1 MLLIRRFEEKC
12 GQFYGMGLIGGFCH
26 LYIGQEAVIMGFE
39 FAKQKGDS
47 MITSYRDHAHIIM
60 SGIDPKFVMAELTGR
75 ASGCS
80 KGKGGS
86 MHMFDIPGKFYGGHG
101 IVGAQ
106 VPIGTGLAF
115 AEKYNNTKNICYTF
129 LGDGAVNQGQVY
141 EAFNMASLWKLPVV
155 YVIENNEYS
164 MGTAVKR
171 STSMVELYKKG
182 ESFGI
187 AGIQVNGMDVDAV
200 YNAAVFASDYAR
212 SGAGPIIVEVKTYR
226 FRGHSMSDP
235 AKYRTK
241 EEVEQYKGRDPL
253 ADVRN
258 IIVDN
263 KYASE
268 EDLKTIEK
276 KGAYMAE
283 ITVREALQ
291 LAMKEEMQRDER
303 VFILGEE
310 VAEYQGAYKITQGL
324 LQEFGPKRVI
334 DSPISEHGFTGLAI
348 GAAFGGLRPIV
359 EFMTFNFAMQA
370 FDQIVNSAAKTNY
383 MSGGQLGCPIVF
395 RGPNGAAARVAAQ
408 HSQNFAAVYSHI
420 PGLKV
425 IAPYSAEDAKGLL
438 ISAIR
443 DDNPVIF
450 LENEI
455 MYGRSFEI
463 PDVIEPIP
471 IGKARIVKEGGDVTI
486 LAFSLQVGM
495 AIEAANILAEENI
508 DAEIIDLRTIKPLD
522 IETILES
529 VRKTNRLISVEEG
542 WFFAGIGAT
551 ISSIVIREA
560 FDYLDAAPEVV
571 SGKDVPLPYAENLEK
586 MSLPTVEEIIAA
598 AKRACYR

>member
-253 ADVRN
+253 VDVRN

-276 KGAYMAE
+276 KVKLKIAE
-283 ITVREALQ
+283 
-291 LAMKEEMQRDER
+291 
-303 VFILGEE
+303 
-310 VAEYQGAYKITQGL
+310 
-324 LQEFGPKRVI
+324 
-334 DSPISEHGFTGLAI
+334 
-348 GAAFGGLRPIV
+348 
-359 EFMTFNFAMQA
+359 
-370 FDQIVNSAAKTNY
+370 
-383 MSGGQLGCPIVF
+383 
-395 RGPNGAAARVAAQ
+395 
-408 HSQNFAAVYSHI
+408 
-420 PGLKV
+420 
-425 IAPYSAEDAKGLL
+425 
-438 ISAIR
+438 
-443 DDNPVIF
+443 
-450 LENEI
+450 
-455 MYGRSFEI
+455 
-463 PDVIEPIP
+463 
-471 IGKARIVKEGGDVTI
+471 
-486 LAFSLQVGM
+486 
-495 AIEAANILAEENI
+495 
-508 DAEIIDLRTIKPLD
+508 
-522 IETILES
+522 
-529 VRKTNRLISVEEG
+529 VEE
-542 WFFAGIGAT
+542 FAT
-551 ISSIVIREA
+551 SE
-560 FDYLDAAPEVV
+560 
-571 SGKDVPLPYAENLEK
+571 PLPDESELFTDIYK
-586 MSLPTVEEIIAA
+586 
-598 AKRACYR
+598 

>member
-1 MLLIRRFEEKC
+1 
-12 GQFYGMGLIGGFCH
+12 
-26 LYIGQEAVIMGFE
+26 
-39 FAKQKGDS
+39 
-47 MITSYRDHAHIIM
+47 
-60 SGIDPKFVMAELTGR
+60 
-75 ASGCS
+75 
-80 KGKGGS
+80 
-86 MHMFDIPGKFYGGHG
+86 
-101 IVGAQ
+101 
-106 VPIGTGLAF
+106 
-115 AEKYNNTKNICYTF
+115 
-129 LGDGAVNQGQVY
+129 
-141 EAFNMASLWKLPVV
+141 
-155 YVIENNEYS
+155 
-164 MGTAVKR
+164 
-171 STSMVELYKKG
+171 
-182 ESFGI
+182 
-187 AGIQVNGMDVDAV
+187 
-200 YNAAVFASDYAR
+200 
-212 SGAGPIIVEVKTYR
+212 
-226 FRGHSMSDP
+226 
-235 AKYRTK
+235 
-241 EEVEQYKGRDPL
+241 
-253 ADVRN
+253 
-258 IIVDN
+258 
-263 KYASE
+263 
-268 EDLKTIEK
+268 
-276 KGAYMAE
+276 MAE

-324 LQEFGPKRVI
+324 LQEFGSKRVI
-334 DSPISEHGFTGLAI
+334 DTPISEHGFTGLAI

-438 ISAIR
+438 MSAIR

-455 MYGRSFEI
+455 MYGRSFEV
-463 PDVIEPIP
+463 PDVIEPLP
-471 IGKARIVKEGGDVTI
+471 IGKARIVKEGDDITI

-495 AIEAANILAEENI
+495 AIEAAKILAEENI
-508 DAEIIDLRTIKPLD
+508 NAEIIDLRTIKPLD
-522 IETILES
+522 IEAILES
-529 VRKTNRLISVEEG
+529 VRKTNRLVSVEEG

-571 SGKDVPLPYAENLEK
+571 SGKEVPLPYAENLEK
-586 MSLPTVEEIIAA
+586 MSLPTVEEIVAA

>member
-1 MLLIRRFEEKC
+1 
-12 GQFYGMGLIGGFCH
+12 
-26 LYIGQEAVIMGFE
+26 
-39 FAKQKGDS
+39 
-47 MITSYRDHAHIIM
+47 
-60 SGIDPKFVMAELTGR
+60 
-75 ASGCS
+75 
-80 KGKGGS
+80 
-86 MHMFDIPGKFYGGHG
+86 
-101 IVGAQ
+101 
-106 VPIGTGLAF
+106 
-115 AEKYNNTKNICYTF
+115 
-129 LGDGAVNQGQVY
+129 
-141 EAFNMASLWKLPVV
+141 
-155 YVIENNEYS
+155 
-164 MGTAVKR
+164 
-171 STSMVELYKKG
+171 
-182 ESFGI
+182 
-187 AGIQVNGMDVDAV
+187 
-200 YNAAVFASDYAR
+200 
-212 SGAGPIIVEVKTYR
+212 
-226 FRGHSMSDP
+226 
-235 AKYRTK
+235 
-241 EEVEQYKGRDPL
+241 
-253 ADVRN
+253 
-258 IIVDN
+258 
-263 KYASE
+263 
-268 EDLKTIEK
+268 
-276 KGAYMAE
+276 MAE

-408 HSQNFAAVYSHI
+408 HSQNFAAIYSHI

-425 IAPYSAEDAKGLL
+425 IAPYSADDAKGLL

-508 DAEIIDLRTIKPLD
+508 DAEIIDLRTLKPLD

>member
-1 MLLIRRFEEKC
+1 
-12 GQFYGMGLIGGFCH
+12 
-26 LYIGQEAVIMGFE
+26 
-39 FAKQKGDS
+39 
-47 MITSYRDHAHIIM
+47 
-60 SGIDPKFVMAELTGR
+60 
-75 ASGCS
+75 
-80 KGKGGS
+80 
-86 MHMFDIPGKFYGGHG
+86 
-101 IVGAQ
+101 
-106 VPIGTGLAF
+106 
-115 AEKYNNTKNICYTF
+115 
-129 LGDGAVNQGQVY
+129 
-141 EAFNMASLWKLPVV
+141 
-155 YVIENNEYS
+155 
-164 MGTAVKR
+164 
-171 STSMVELYKKG
+171 
-182 ESFGI
+182 
-187 AGIQVNGMDVDAV
+187 
-200 YNAAVFASDYAR
+200 
-212 SGAGPIIVEVKTYR
+212 
-226 FRGHSMSDP
+226 
-235 AKYRTK
+235 
-241 EEVEQYKGRDPL
+241 
-253 ADVRN
+253 
-258 IIVDN
+258 
-263 KYASE
+263 
-268 EDLKTIEK
+268 
-276 KGAYMAE
+276 MAE

-324 LQEFGPKRVI
+324 LQEFGSKRVI
-334 DSPISEHGFTGLAI
+334 DTPISEHGFTGLAI

-408 HSQNFAAVYSHI
+408 HSQNFAALYSHI

-438 ISAIR
+438 MSAIR

-455 MYGRSFEI
+455 MYGRSFEV
-463 PDVIEPIP
+463 PDVIEPLP
-471 IGKARIVKEGGDVTI
+471 IGKARIVKEGDDITI

-495 AIEAANILAEENI
+495 AIEAAKILAEENI

-522 IETILES
+522 IEAILES
-529 VRKTNRLISVEEG
+529 VRKTNRLVCVEEG

-551 ISSIVIREA
+551 ISSIVIKEA

-571 SGKDVPLPYAENLEK
+571 SGKEVPLPYAENLEK
-586 MSLPTVEEIIAA
+586 MSLPTVEEIVAA

>member
-1 MLLIRRFEEKC
+1 
-12 GQFYGMGLIGGFCH
+12 MGLIGGFCH

-187 AGIQVNGMDVDAV
+187 VGIQVNGMDVDAV

-276 KGAYMAE
+276 KVKLKIAE
-283 ITVREALQ
+283 
-291 LAMKEEMQRDER
+291 
-303 VFILGEE
+303 
-310 VAEYQGAYKITQGL
+310 
-324 LQEFGPKRVI
+324 
-334 DSPISEHGFTGLAI
+334 
-348 GAAFGGLRPIV
+348 
-359 EFMTFNFAMQA
+359 
-370 FDQIVNSAAKTNY
+370 
-383 MSGGQLGCPIVF
+383 
-395 RGPNGAAARVAAQ
+395 
-408 HSQNFAAVYSHI
+408 
-420 PGLKV
+420 
-425 IAPYSAEDAKGLL
+425 
-438 ISAIR
+438 
-443 DDNPVIF
+443 
-450 LENEI
+450 
-455 MYGRSFEI
+455 
-463 PDVIEPIP
+463 
-471 IGKARIVKEGGDVTI
+471 
-486 LAFSLQVGM
+486 
-495 AIEAANILAEENI
+495 
-508 DAEIIDLRTIKPLD
+508 
-522 IETILES
+522 
-529 VRKTNRLISVEEG
+529 VEE
-542 WFFAGIGAT
+542 FAT
-551 ISSIVIREA
+551 SE
-560 FDYLDAAPEVV
+560 
-571 SGKDVPLPYAENLEK
+571 PLPDESELFTDIYK
-586 MSLPTVEEIIAA
+586 
-598 AKRACYR
+598 

>member
-1 MLLIRRFEEKC
+1 MIEFKPDKLKLSALQYVKCYEQMLLIRRFEEKC
-12 GQFYGMGLIGGFCH
+12 SQFYGMGLIGGFCH

-263 KYASE
+263 KYANE
-268 EDLKTIEK
+268 EDLKAIEK
-276 KGAYMAE
+276 KIKLRIAE
-283 ITVREALQ
+283 
-291 LAMKEEMQRDER
+291 
-303 VFILGEE
+303 
-310 VAEYQGAYKITQGL
+310 
-324 LQEFGPKRVI
+324 
-334 DSPISEHGFTGLAI
+334 
-348 GAAFGGLRPIV
+348 
-359 EFMTFNFAMQA
+359 
-370 FDQIVNSAAKTNY
+370 
-383 MSGGQLGCPIVF
+383 
-395 RGPNGAAARVAAQ
+395 
-408 HSQNFAAVYSHI
+408 
-420 PGLKV
+420 
-425 IAPYSAEDAKGLL
+425 
-438 ISAIR
+438 
-443 DDNPVIF
+443 
-450 LENEI
+450 
-455 MYGRSFEI
+455 
-463 PDVIEPIP
+463 
-471 IGKARIVKEGGDVTI
+471 
-486 LAFSLQVGM
+486 
-495 AIEAANILAEENI
+495 
-508 DAEIIDLRTIKPLD
+508 
-522 IETILES
+522 
-529 VRKTNRLISVEEG
+529 VEE
-542 WFFAGIGAT
+542 FAT
-551 ISSIVIREA
+551 SE
-560 FDYLDAAPEVV
+560 
-571 SGKDVPLPYAENLEK
+571 PLPDESELFKDIYK
-586 MSLPTVEEIIAA
+586 
-598 AKRACYR
+598 